1 MKAIIKKPAKTGTV
15 RAIASKSMAH
25 RMMITQALSE
35 TDSTVI
41 CGDTSE
47 DIEAT
52 KRCLE
57 ALSSED
63 EVKQL
68 YCGESGSTLRFM
80 LPIAAVLGS
89 VIFIWRADFPKG
101 LYHRFMR
108 K

>member
-68 YCGESGSTLRFM
+68 YCGESGST
-80 LPIAAVLGS
+80 
-89 VIFIWRADFPKG
+89 
-101 LYHRFMR
+101 
-108 K
+108 